1 MKRFTIVYADADVVV
16 ADKAAGLLS
25 VAAAG
30 QECLV
35 DLLQAELDRQ
45 RFGRFRLAVVHRLD
59 RQTSGLLVF
68 ARTPTAAARLS
79 KELAAHRFERAYI
92 AIVSGLLADARG
104 TIDSPLDGKRA
115 VTHFE
120 TTRRHAD
127 ATTVRV
133 RLQTGRR
140 NQIRRHFAEFGHPL
154 WGDER
159 FGAHPHPA
167 WPFDRVAL
175 HAQVL
180 GFTHPRT
187 RRLLRFESPPPAPF
201 GEPQSPQDIH
211 G

>member
-1 MKRFTIVYADADVVV
+1 MNGFTIVYADADVVV

-25 VAAAG
+25 VASAG
-30 QECLV
+30 QSCLV

-79 KELAAHRFERAYI
+79 KELAAHRFEREYV
-92 AIVSGLLADARG
+92 AIVSGLLAEARG

-120 TTRRHAD
+120 TTLRHAD
-127 ATTVRV
+127 STTVRV

-159 FGAHPHPA
+159 FGARRHPA

-180 GFTHPRT
+180 GFTHPVT
-187 RRLLRFESPPPAPF
+187 RRLLRFESPLPEPF
-201 GEPQSPQDIH
+201 GKAQSSEDIH